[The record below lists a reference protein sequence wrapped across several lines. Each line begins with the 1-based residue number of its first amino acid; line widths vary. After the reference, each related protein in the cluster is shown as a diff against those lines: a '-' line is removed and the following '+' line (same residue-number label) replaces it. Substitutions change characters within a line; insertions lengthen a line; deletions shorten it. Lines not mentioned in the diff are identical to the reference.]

1 MKTIKTIKTQAGILL
16 TILVLI
22 TSASFTAGP
31 ECGSDEFLDKF
42 APALGDFTFIKAFNV
57 VLKKADEKNEFSY
70 VFSKGS
76 NYKIVICDVNA
87 EGNKMVVN
95 FYDRNKKLIA
105 SNYLKSSKKFF
116 PTINYACSATG
127 VYYVESY
134 FENGKSGCGVNILG
148 FKS

>member
-1 MKTIKTIKTQAGILL
+1 MKTETIKRTAILGL
-16 TILVLI
+16 AILALI
-22 TSASFTAGP
+22 IVPSFTSGP

-42 APALGDFTFIKAFNV
+42 APALGDYTFIKAFKV
-57 VLKKADEKNEFSY
+57 EIDKSGEKNEFSY

-76 NYKIVICDVNA
+76 NYRIIICDQNS

-95 FYDRNKKLIA
+95 FFDRNKKLIA

-116 PTINYACSATG
+116 PVLNYNCSATG

-134 FENGKSGCGVNILG
+134 FEGEKNGCGVNILG
-148 FKS
+148 FK

>member
-1 MKTIKTIKTQAGILL
+1 MRTIRTTVGLVFVIAIVTL
-16 TILVLI
+16 T
-22 TSASFTAGP
+22 TSLALGP
-31 ECGSDEFLDKF
+31 DCGSDAFLDKF

-57 VLKKADEKNEFSY
+57 EINKADEKNEFSY

-76 NYKIVICDVNA
+76 NYRIVICDQNG

-105 SNYLKSSKKFF
+105 SNYMKSSKKFF
-116 PTINYACSATG
+116 PTLNYTCSATG

-134 FENGKSGCGVNILG
+134 FENGKSGCGVDILG
-148 FKS
+148 FK